1 MVQNQVIAVY
11 IALLC
16 PLLSRRVDAIRYLES
31 HVVNF
36 VMSLYT
42 YMGLYYE
49 RCLLQKEILVMMLL
63 SEGGFDIFCAI
74 VSDCGSPTLEWPAL
88 NR

>member
-1 MVQNQVIAVY
+1 MVQNPLIAIH

-16 PLLSRRVDAIRYLES
+16 PFLSRRVDMMRYLES
-31 HVVNF
+31 HVNF
-36 VMSLYT
+36 VMLL
-42 YMGLYYE
+42 GLYNE

-63 SEGGFDIFCAI
+63 SEGRFDTFCASV